1 MTTSLSLVPIVF
13 GLLLIIFGGTML
25 FATRDR
31 RADSKWLI
39 YGLAV
44 PALGCGGLLLI
55 SPLISFL
62 GTWLMIFGIVEFCK
76 SSPAC

>member
-1 MTTSLSLVPIVF
+1 MTTSLSLVPIIF
-13 GLLLIIFGGTML
+13 GLLLITFGGTML

-62 GTWLMIFGIVEFCK
+62 GTWLMIFGLVEFCK
-76 SSPAC
+76 SASAC